1 MQIDYRGFREFVRDV
16 VLKIVIVVADV
27 VVEVIIFGS
36 IQDARIV
43 IEIQTHVIGRPVS
56 ASLNVDIGALVHV
69 EIAEHETLPVD
80 VGIYIRCSVAAGHV
94 DLLLR
99 VFGRFGSAGEQSLIV
114 AFHPGGAVDEFGETH
129 GLYKRILDRNA
140 DFGPGVLLAFLR
152 RDDHYAVGA
161 ADAVDGRGRGIFENR
176 KAFDGF
182 GRNAVQILG
191 RNLDVVE
198 QNERRCTASERPDAA
213 DVEFGR
219 RSGLAR
225 RSHGDHTGQFA
236 GKSRRQ

>member
-1 MQIDYRGFREFVRDV
+1 M
-16 VLKIVIVVADV
+16 
-27 VVEVIIFGS
+27 
-36 IQDARIV
+36 

-114 AFHPGGAVDEFGETH
+114 AFHPGGAVDEFGHTH

-176 KAFDGF
+176 KTFDGF

-198 QNERRCTASERPDAA
+198 QNERRGAASERPDAA